1 MQRQSA
7 NVEVVVAQGEYSY
20 SASRMLQRL
29 HGSNDRKEVL
39 CNGVSLMTV
48 KYHAS
53 ACFDIDT
60 EVEVDDDADS
70 FEVWLSIIGDLES
83 RYGLK
88 ISVQS

>member
-1 MQRQSA
+1 
-7 NVEVVVAQGEYSY
+7 
-20 SASRMLQRL
+20 
-29 HGSNDRKEVL
+29 
-39 CNGVSLMTV
+39 MTV

-60 EVEVDDDADS
+60 EVEVEDDADS
-70 FEVWLSIIGDLES
+70 FEVWLSIIGDLEN